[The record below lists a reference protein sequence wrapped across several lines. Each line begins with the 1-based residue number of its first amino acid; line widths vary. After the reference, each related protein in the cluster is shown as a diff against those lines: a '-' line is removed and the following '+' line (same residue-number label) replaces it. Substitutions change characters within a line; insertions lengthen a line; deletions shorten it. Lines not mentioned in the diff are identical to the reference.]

1 MTLDYDYKVGSAN
14 VFFFCFCFLAFS
26 SSRDPPPPPHKH
38 DTTVPPIF
46 VFFFLFWVF
55 WFLCFSKGCF
65 PRCTLASMLMLVY
78 SQQRIINTLCTR
90 SSKHGGCELRFRCV
104 ISLYFIIKVALCGFL
119 VCVAFVTPSFGLVKI
134 ILITLR
140 VSP

>member
-1 MTLDYDYKVGSAN
+1 MTLDYDYKVVSAN
-14 VFFFCFCFLAFS
+14 VFFLFLFLAFF
-26 SSRDPPPPPHKH
+26 SSRDPPHPH
-38 DTTVPPIF
+38 INMIRRYLRF
-46 VFFFLFWVF
+46 MFFFLFWVF

>member
-1 MTLDYDYKVGSAN
+1 
-14 VFFFCFCFLAFS
+14 
-26 SSRDPPPPPHKH
+26 
-38 DTTVPPIF
+38 
-46 VFFFLFWVF
+46 
-55 WFLCFSKGCF
+55 
-65 PRCTLASMLMLVY
+65 MLMLVY

-119 VCVAFVTPSFGLVKI
+119 VGVAFVTPSFGLVKI